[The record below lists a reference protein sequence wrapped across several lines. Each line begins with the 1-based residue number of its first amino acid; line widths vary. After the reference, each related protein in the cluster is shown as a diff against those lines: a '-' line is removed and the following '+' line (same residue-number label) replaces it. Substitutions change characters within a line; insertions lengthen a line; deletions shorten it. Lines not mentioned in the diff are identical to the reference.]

1 MAPQLFVKLVYN
13 GALGK
18 QYSKTSVTAI
28 SALDDSASIQGTLA
42 SFLMVEVKPLYLP
55 MAEMLLRNKALWI

>member
-1 MAPQLFVKLVYN
+1 MALQLFVKLVYN

-28 SALDDSASIQGTLA
+28 SALDDSASIQGALA
-42 SFLMVEVKPLYLP
+42 SIFNVRGETPLSTYGGD
-55 MAEMLLRNKALWI
+55 AA